1 MVVGFSNFNY
11 SIISVKSPIIL
22 LINSCLDFLNNI
34 MKKIGLLFFI
44 AFLFFFFWQL
54 FCKIVLIVEYPL
66 FGSKTAEEWSIN
78 LPYSLCSIFG
88 VVAAWRLYNK

>member
-22 LINSCLDFLNNI
+22 LINICLDLLNNI

-44 AFLFFFFWQL
+44 AFLFFFFGQL
-54 FCKIVLIVEYPL
+54 FSTIVLIVEYPL
-66 FGSKTAEEWSIN
+66 FGSKFIEDWILNVLFTT
-78 LPYSLCSIFG
+78 CSIFG
-88 VVAAWRLYNK
+88 VISAWRLYNK